1 MFSNSFGLSLMSE
14 GSPTCRQCEG
24 KFGSAVGDNYC
35 PLCSQL
41 VQLAGHLLSRRFPVA
56 KGQAAVHILR
66 DTYLRV
72 LELSEAYW
80 GSREVTEFST
90 GCDLP
95 LPVASKDKEERPDK
109 SWQVKEERRD
119 KSLSGEA
126 PGLSGKAAPVKPP
139 SYREELPRS
148 PEEERSE
155 EPQGSR
161 GQSVGRGRSQS
172 HQKKRRKKSKSGR
185 HRSRSRR
192 RRRKDSGREKE
203 DSPRP
208 KVETEEKREE
218 VKDRRSFPGPSSA
231 GAGAVRRART
241 PSHSPPRRDFS
252 GYYQHPIWEGPILA
266 RTSGGDREPRG
277 KSPKYI
283 NKGVKK
289 RQQQERAKGKGGWG
303 RGSRRY

>member
-1 MFSNSFGLSLMSE
+1 MSE

-24 KFGSAVGDNYC
+24 KFGNAVGGNYC

-66 DTYLRV
+66 DTNPRV
-72 LELSEAYW
+72 LELSESYW
-80 GSREVTEFST
+80 GSREVTEFNT

-95 LPVASKDKEERPDK
+95 PPAGSEGEEEKPDK

-119 KSLSGEA
+119 NSLSGEA

-148 PEEERSE
+148 PEEGRTR

-161 GQSVGRGRSQS
+161 GHSVGGDRSRS
-172 HQKKRRKKSKSGR
+172 HLRKRRKKSRSGR

-192 RRRKDSGREKE
+192 RRRKESGREKE

-208 KVETEEKREE
+208 KVETEEKKE
-218 VKDRRSFPGPSSA
+218 VEKERRPFPGPTSA
-231 GAGAVRRART
+231 GAGSVRRART
-241 PSHSPPRRDFS
+241 PSHSPPKRDFS
-252 GYYQHPIWEGPILA
+252 GYYQHPVWEGPILA
-266 RTSGGDREPRG
+266 RTSGGERESRA

-303 RGSRRY
+303 KGKRRY